1 MARILVGL
9 ATLTGDIKKVV
20 DRFDLVEVRLSA
32 GSWPKDA
39 TLKRWRKTAPPA
51 FVFSVVLPPA
61 VATLATDAE
70 ATEALADAL
79 HVAAILEARCILLQT
94 PADVRPTTANKK
106 RIAALFKNVPSEGTV
121 RCWEPAGVW
130 EAEDTVATA
139 RAAHVLPVLDAAQES
154 LPPGPLAYTRLR
166 ALGKAAASA
175 RTIERLSA
183 ALRDRREAFVVVE
196 DPKEAAVVRGALPT
210 SVAASAPYR
219 ASAERLDRPPY
230 ACSKKSIGTERGTAM
245 RAASGTA

>member
-210 SVAASAPYR
+210 SVAKARGGHAGPIIVR
-219 ASAERLDRPPY
+219 PNMMPLVAED
-230 ACSKKSIGTERGTAM
+230 EEQ
-245 RAASGTA
+245 

>member
-79 HVAAILEARCILLQT
+79 HVAALLEARCILLQT

-210 SVAASAPYR
+210 SVAKARGGHAGPIIVR
-219 ASAERLDRPPY
+219 PNMMPLVAED
-230 ACSKKSIGTERGTAM
+230 EEQ
-245 RAASGTA
+245 